1 MNVESDFMVGMIQR
15 KTAQLNMRIDPEVK
29 AAAELAAAADHRSL
43 SSLVEKLLADY
54 SRERGFL
61 KRERQS

>member
-1 MNVESDFMVGMIQR
+1 MTVESDVVAGMIQR
-15 KTAQLNMRIDPEVK
+15 KTMRIDPEVK

-61 KRERQS
+61 KSEPRPVNI